1 MEGSNIMD
9 EGADAKKNEFQ
20 GKRFVLGEAMLN
32 QKQF

>member
-1 MEGSNIMD
+1 MEGSNIQD
-9 EGADAKKNEFQ
+9 EGGEAKKTEFQ